1 MKAQLS
7 ALYGLKWNPFTNDVP
22 TDALWH
28 PPKVEHFIR
37 RVEHLVGDGGFALI
51 CGEVGHGK
59 SCTMRLLEQRLATL
73 RDVAVGACVHPQS
86 RVVDFYRELGDI
98 FGVALSASN
107 RWGSF
112 KTLREKWQAHIAA
125 TLWRPVL
132 LIDEAQEMEPAVL
145 NELRILASTRFDSHN
160 VLTVCLAG
168 DMQLKKKLQQDTL
181 VPLASRMRTRLQ
193 MDHLSPAELA
203 EFLDH
208 TLQAAGNP
216 HLVTRELAAT
226 LCAHSAGNLRV
237 LCNTAA
243 ELLTEGVHREVKQLD
258 EQLYLEL
265 FNQVRAAPA
274 PPRAVARRR

>member
-28 PPKVEHFIR
+28 PSKVDHFLG
-37 RVEHLVGDGGFALI
+37 RVEHLVGEGGFALV

-59 SCTMRLLEQRLATL
+59 SCTMRLLEQRLGTL
-73 RDVAVGACVHPQS
+73 RDVTVGACVHPQS

-98 FGVALSASN
+98 FGVPLSASN

-112 KTLREKWQAHIAA
+112 KVLREKWQAHIAA

-145 NELRILASTRFDSHN
+145 NELRILSSTRFDSHN

-168 DMQLKKKLQQDTL
+168 DMRLRDKLQQDAL
-181 VPLASRMRTRLQ
+181 LPLASRIRIRLQ
-193 MDHLSPAELA
+193 MDYLNPADLA
-203 EFLDH
+203 DFVQH

-216 HLVTRELAAT
+216 HLLTRELAVT
-226 LCAHSAGNLRV
+226 LCERAAGNLRV

-243 ELLTEGVHREVKQLD
+243 ELLAEGAKREVKQLD
-258 EQLYLEL
+258 EKLYLEL
-265 FNQVRAAPA
+265 FGAPRAAP
-274 PPRAVARRR
+274 PPRSTARRR